1 LVAPL
6 VSRAHHA
13 PSARACVVVRD
24 TAAKPA
30 ATRMI
35 VRTGTSL
42 GMDIHLFRLV
52 VPHLSRFEQ
61 ICVISTGRQERA
73 APAHLHPPEK
83 N

>member
-1 LVAPL
+1 
-6 VSRAHHA
+6 
-13 PSARACVVVRD
+13 
-24 TAAKPA
+24 
-30 ATRMI
+30 
-35 VRTGTSL
+35 
-42 GMDIHLFRLV
+42 MDIHLFRLV

>member
-1 LVAPL
+1 
-6 VSRAHHA
+6 
-13 PSARACVVVRD
+13 
-24 TAAKPA
+24 
-30 ATRMI
+30 

-42 GMDIHLFRLV
+42 RMDIHLFRLV

-73 APAHLHPPEK
+73 APVHLHPPEK